1 MTYNA
6 PAPDQIAITLPITS
20 RTMDFAQQFAQ
31 QQATP
36 LKHDRVGLN
45 TIAVCTVRD
54 YLQMI
59 GFETNLESSESW
71 NRVARMAGNFA
82 DLDLGSI
89 GKLECIPVS
98 SEDRAFAIPAEVWL
112 DRIGYV
118 FVEVNVAAK
127 EATIR
132 GFVTKAQ
139 AEVRPERLRSPE
151 DLIDRLHTLQETP
164 LVRLDRW
171 LGGIEETIATGWQSL
186 ESLLNTP
193 ELAFRAVT
201 APLRPNV
208 IQRAKIVDLGIQLY
222 GNQIAL
228 VAELS
233 PREEDDFPAGT
244 LCEQT
249 TIRLRVVP
257 VNQITLVENLQLLV
271 LDEDDETFLEAKSRN
286 DDSLIQLEFSGTPG
300 ERFTVIVKLGSAEVM
315 EQFTI

>member
-6 PAPDQIAITLPITS
+6 PAPHQIAITLPITS
-20 RTMDFAQQFAQ
+20 RAMEFAQQFAQ

-45 TIAVCTVRD
+45 TIAVCTVHD
-54 YLQMI
+54 YLQMM
-59 GFETNLESSESW
+59 GFEANLEGSDSW

-82 DLDLGSI
+82 DLDLHNI

-98 SEDRAFAIPAEVWL
+98 SEDRVFAIPAEVWL

-118 FVEVNVAAK
+118 FVEVNLAAK

-151 DLIDRLHTLQETP
+151 DLIDRLHALQETP

-171 LGGIEETIATGWQSL
+171 LGGIEETIVTGWQSL

-201 APLRPNV
+201 APIRPNV
-208 IQRAKIVDLGIQLY
+208 VQRAKIVDLGIQLY

-233 PREEDDFPAGT
+233 PGAEDDR
-244 LCEQT
+244 T
-249 TIRLRVVP
+249 TVRLRVVP

-271 LDEDDETFLEAKSRN
+271 LDEDDQTFLEAKSRN

-300 ERFTVIVKLGSAEVM
+300 EKFAVIVKLGSAEVM
-315 EQFTI
+315 EQFAI